1 MAPARFCLPALF
13 RHGYIESV
21 ARYLLRRL
29 LLSLLVLW
37 GVVSLVF
44 SLIHL
49 VPGDP
54 VQIMLGEGAQNSDV
68 EQLRQKL
75 GLDRP
80 VWIQYGSYLLGLA
93 KGELGTSFRFGEP
106 VSGVIAERYPATLEL
121 AILSLVAAAFIA
133 IPSGVLA
140 ATRPGQWMDRLIT
153 SVTLL
158 GISLPNF
165 VSGPIAIILFSIAL
179 GWLPVSGRGGPSHYV
194 LPVLTLGASLSAILT
209 RMVRAGMIEE
219 LQEEY
224 ILTARAKGLS
234 EFNVLFKHALKNGL
248 IPVVTVIGL
257 QFGTLLAGA
266 IITETIFSWPGIGR
280 LTIQAINSRDYP
292 LVQGCILM
300 IACTYVVV
308 NILTDLF
315 YGFLDPR
322 IRY

>member
-1 MAPARFCLPALF
+1 M
-13 RHGYIESV
+13 
-21 ARYLLRRL
+21 
-29 LLSLLVLW
+29 
-37 GVVSLVF
+37 SLVF

-54 VQIMLGEGAQNSDV
+54 VQIMLGEGAQTSDV
-68 EQLRQKL
+68 EQLRQRL

-80 VWIQYGSYLLGLA
+80 VWIQYCNYVLGLVR
-93 KGELGTSFRFGEP
+93 GDLGTSFRFGEP
-106 VSGVIAERYPATLEL
+106 VLGVIAERYPATLEL
-121 AILSLVAAAFIA
+121 AILSLVVAIFIA

-140 ATRPGQWMDRLIT
+140 ATRAGQWVDRFIT

-165 VSGPIAIILFSIAL
+165 ASGPIAIILFSILL
-179 GWLPVSGRGGPSHYV
+179 GWLPVSGRGGPSYYV
-194 LPVLTLGASLSAILT
+194 LPALTLGASLSAILT

-224 ILTARAKGLS
+224 IMTARAKGLS
-234 EFNVLFKHALKNGL
+234 EFNVLFKHALKNAL
-248 IPVVTVIGL
+248 IPVVTVLGL

-266 IITETIFSWPGIGR
+266 IVTETIFSWPGIGR

>member
-1 MAPARFCLPALF
+1 MRGF
-13 RHGYIESV
+13 
-21 ARYLLRRL
+21 LLRRL
-29 LLSLLVLW
+29 LLTVPVLF
-37 GVVSLVF
+37 GVVTLVF
-44 SLIHL
+44 SFIHL

-54 VQIMLGEGAQNSDV
+54 VQIMLGEGAQAVDV
-68 EQLRQKL
+68 EQLRHKL
-75 GLDRP
+75 GLDQP
-80 VWIQYGSYLLGLA
+80 ILTQYGSYLKDLLRGDLGV
-93 KGELGTSFRFGEP
+93 SFRFGEP
-106 VSGVIAERYPATLEL
+106 VTQIILSRYPATMQL
-121 AILSLVAAAFIA
+121 ACLALAVGILIA
-133 IPSGVLA
+133 VPAGVLA
-140 ATRPGQWMDRLIT
+140 ATRPGSWLDRTIT

-165 VSGPIAIILFSIAL
+165 VLGPLAIIVFSILL
-179 GWLPVSGRGGPSHYV
+179 GWLPVSGRLGPAHYV
-194 LPVLTLGASLSAILT
+194 LPAATLGAALSAILT

-224 ILTARAKGLS
+224 VKTARAKGLPES
-234 EFNVLFKHALKNGL
+234 KVLLKHALKNSL

-300 IACTYVVV
+300 IASTYVAV
-308 NILTDLF
+308 NLLTDLV

-322 IRY
+322 IKYQ

>member
-1 MAPARFCLPALF
+1 MRGF
-13 RHGYIESV
+13 
-21 ARYLLRRL
+21 LLRRL
-29 LLSLLVLW
+29 LLTAPVLF
-37 GVVSLVF
+37 GVVTLVF
-44 SLIHL
+44 SFIHL

-54 VQIMLGEGAQNSDV
+54 VQIMLGEGAQAVDV
-68 EQLRQKL
+68 EQLRHKL
-75 GLDRP
+75 GLDQP
-80 VWIQYGSYLLGLA
+80 ILTQYGSYLKDLLRGDLGV
-93 KGELGTSFRFGEP
+93 SFRFGEP
-106 VSGVIAERYPATLEL
+106 VTQIILSRYPATMQL
-121 AILSLVAAAFIA
+121 ACLALAVGILIA
-133 IPSGVLA
+133 VPAGVLA
-140 ATRPGQWMDRLIT
+140 ATRPGSWLDRTIT

-165 VSGPIAIILFSIAL
+165 VLGPLAIIVFSILL
-179 GWLPVSGRGGPSHYV
+179 GWLPVSGRLGPAHYV
-194 LPVLTLGASLSAILT
+194 LPAATLGAALSAILT

-224 ILTARAKGLS
+224 VKTARAKGLPES
-234 EFNVLFKHALKNGL
+234 KVLLKHALKNSL

-300 IACTYVVV
+300 IASTYVAV
-308 NILTDLF
+308 NLLTDLV

-322 IRY
+322 IKYQ

>member
-1 MAPARFCLPALF
+1 M
-13 RHGYIESV
+13 

-29 LLSLLVLW
+29 FLSTLVLL

-54 VQIMLGEGAQNSDV
+54 VQIMLGEGAQAGDV
-68 EQLRQKL
+68 EQLRQRL

-80 VWIQYGSYLLGLA
+80 VWIQYSAYLLNLA
-93 KGELGTSFRFGEP
+93 RGDLGTSFRYGEP
-106 VSGVIAERYPATLEL
+106 VLGLIAGRYPATLEL
-121 AILSLVAAAFIA
+121 AILSLVVGISIA
-133 IPSGVLA
+133 IPAGILA
-140 ATRPGQWMDRLIT
+140 ARQAGLWVDRLTT

-165 VSGPIAIILFSIAL
+165 ALGPIAIIVFSILL

-194 LPVLTLGASLSAILT
+194 LPALTLGASLSAILT
-209 RMVRAGMIEE
+209 RMVRASMIEE

-224 ILTARAKGLS
+224 IKTARAKGLPES
-234 EFNVLFKHALKNGL
+234 KVLFKHALKNGL

-280 LTIQAINSRDYP
+280 LTVQAINSRDYP

-308 NILTDLF
+308 NILTDLA
-315 YGFLDPR
+315 YGLLDPR
-322 IRY
+322 IKYR